1 MDISYLGFY
10 LILQVMWFGYF
21 GISGVIFMDYILID
35 EVIFFL
41 NLVDQYLENFV
52 YMLNIF
58 FIGDYM

>member
-1 MDISYLGFY
+1 
-10 LILQVMWFGYF
+10 
-21 GISGVIFMDYILID
+21 MDYILID